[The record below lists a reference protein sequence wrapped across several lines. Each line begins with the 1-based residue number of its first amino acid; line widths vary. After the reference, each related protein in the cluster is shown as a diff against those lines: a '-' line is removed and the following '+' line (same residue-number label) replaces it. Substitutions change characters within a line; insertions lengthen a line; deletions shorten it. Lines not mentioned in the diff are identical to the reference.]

1 MDELEKYIKDNKA
14 KIIEELDKAI
24 GIVDGEYDDDMP
36 ILEELSRL
44 LSALIDWL
52 EKIVCLIKKKCYI
65 CGNK

>member
-44 LSALIDWL
+44 LSALID
-52 EKIVCLIKKKCYI
+52 
-65 CGNK
+65 